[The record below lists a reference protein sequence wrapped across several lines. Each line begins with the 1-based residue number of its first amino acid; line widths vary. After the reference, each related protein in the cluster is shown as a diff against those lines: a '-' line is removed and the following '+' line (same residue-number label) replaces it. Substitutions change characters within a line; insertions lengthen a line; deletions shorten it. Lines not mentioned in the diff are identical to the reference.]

1 MFLYEPA
8 VNRCLILGLAK
19 SPSPIFADPFVE
31 LEIRNGPYETCEVAM
46 VASHSHSLRCCH
58 ENSTKETNM
67 ITQFTTKKASQTLF
81 VGLIAVCCGASLA
94 PALAQRPVPVKAK
107 QQYQVSSLPTL
118 GGTSSAGNSVNNQ
131 SWVAG
136 YSRLTGN
143 QSRHATLWRNG
154 SLLDLGTLGGPN
166 SSVTW
171 NVKNTEGIIVGI
183 SQTADPEPLG
193 EFWSSAA
200 FYSGPYT
207 VGFINLGFVWEQG
220 QMRGLPNFPGGN
232 NGFATGANNLR
243 QVVGW
248 AENDVHDPACV
259 SPQVLQFRPAMW
271 LLGPPDQIRDLPLMS
286 GDTSGAATAINDNG
300 QIVGISGICDQA
312 VGRHTAK
319 HAVLWENGGVTD
331 LGNLGAQ
338 WWNTPNAINQRGDI
352 VGFAGDPAFVEG
364 DILHAFI
371 WTREDGIRHLKPL
384 RGRVPEHV
392 DSEAYGINESGHV
405 VGVSCDADGVDCRA
419 VIWDHGVYPTDLN
432 DLKGTFPTRLETAK
446 DINDNGEIT
455 GRSIDANGVRT
466 VYLAVPVGGK

>member
-1 MFLYEPA
+1 MKIK
-8 VNRCLILGLAK
+8 R
-19 SPSPIFADPFVE
+19 
-31 LEIRNGPYETCEVAM
+31 R
-46 VASHSHSLRCCH
+46 RQ
-58 ENSTKETNM
+58 NM
-67 ITQFTTKKASQTLF
+67 TTQFTTQRVNQILF
-81 VGLIAVCCGASLA
+81 IILISVCCGATLV
-94 PALAQRPVPVKAK
+94 PAQAQEQLPAK
-107 QQYQVSSLPTL
+107 HRAQYRVSNLDTL
-118 GGTSSAGNSVNNQ
+118 GGTSSGGNSINNRT
-131 SWVAG
+131 WVAG
-136 YSRLTGN
+136 YSRLPDN
-143 QSRHATLWRNG
+143 QSRHAALWQHR

-171 NVKNTEGIIVGI
+171 NVKNERRIIVGI

-200 FYSGPYT
+200 FYGAPNNIGY
-207 VGFINLGFVWEQG
+207 INLGFVWERD

-248 AENDVHDPACV
+248 AENDVHDPTCV

-271 LLGPPDQIRDLPLMS
+271 TLGPPDQIHDLPLIP

-338 WWNTPNAINQRGDI
+338 WWNTPTAINEDGDI

-371 WTREDGIRHLKPL
+371 WTKEQGIRPLKPL
-384 RGRVPEHV
+384 QGRTPEHV
-392 DSEAYGINESGHV
+392 DSEAYGINEDRQV
-405 VGVSCDADGVDCRA
+405 VGVSCDANFVDCRA
-419 VIWDHGVYPTDLN
+419 VIWNHSDVPRDLN
-432 DLKGTFPTRLETAK
+432 DFKGNYSARLESAK
-446 DINDNGEIT
+446 DINDEGEIT
-455 GRSIDANGVRT
+455 GRAIDANGVRT
-466 VYLAVPVGGK
+466 AYLAGPRDERD